1 MHPYMYARF
10 HSIFT
15 LDFEAFSASGTSGS
29 NFSHPP
35 HPSPQSRLIPVP
47 SEKPILPQIYFVF
60 ILFIYYLPLSVNE
73 ALTSTMPYLDGSAQ
87 RGSAKANEPPTVAL
101 TLVVVSSLSSID
113 ANGSLS
119 WVSFGN
125 GFIKVSFRNTSHA
138 INNEIEQTAQGR
150 KYEYFLKNSLEPSNS
165 GNYSAGRERE
175 PPILDPT
182 YCKYIHAC
190 ALPVLG
196 RKWNSWY
203 PQGCECLFRLIKSP
217 VATHN

>member
-10 HSIFT
+10 HSIST

-101 TLVVVSSLSSID
+101 TLVVAQYFRPSL
-113 ANGSLS
+113 
-119 WVSFGN
+119 
-125 GFIKVSFRNTSHA
+125 
-138 INNEIEQTAQGR
+138 
-150 KYEYFLKNSLEPSNS
+150 P
-165 GNYSAGRERE
+165 
-175 PPILDPT
+175 
-182 YCKYIHAC
+182 
-190 ALPVLG
+190 
-196 RKWNSWY
+196 
-203 PQGCECLFRLIKSP
+203 
-217 VATHN
+217 